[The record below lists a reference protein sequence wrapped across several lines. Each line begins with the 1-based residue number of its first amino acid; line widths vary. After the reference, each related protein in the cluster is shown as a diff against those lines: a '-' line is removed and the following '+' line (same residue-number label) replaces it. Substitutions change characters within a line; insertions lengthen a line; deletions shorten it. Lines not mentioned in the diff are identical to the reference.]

1 MDKEELTYGQLRDQV
16 ERLRTQLDRMFLA
29 LQAESKEAFERG
41 LDLEDINAILEEE
54 ICYRRATEES
64 NEMLNDQWFSLLME
78 NQHLRTALEQAR
90 QENDHVNDKLSF
102 ATEMVGAMVLSGAYS
117 NGEDD

>member
-16 ERLRTQLDRMFLA
+16 ERLRTQLDRA
-29 LQAESKEAFERG
+29 LQAEGKMFLEAFERG
-41 LDLEDINAILEEE
+41 RDLEDVNAILEEE
-54 ICYRRATEES
+54 IEYRRALEES
-64 NEMLNDQWFSLLME
+64 NEILNDQWFSLIME